1 MREPLGTSRPGL
13 IIASDWNPVPFPGK
27 IQICPP
33 PTNSTNQRYRTPT
46 MPYPEMMV
54 APMRQELAR
63 IGFQELRDAEQ
74 VGQAMDAM
82 DGTVLVA
89 VNSICGC
96 AAGIFRPA
104 VMMALQGDTQPDHKV
119 TVFAGQDL
127 DATAA
132 ARRHLMGYPPSSP
145 SIALLKDGDVVFML
159 ERFQIEGRSAPAI
172 AGDLQAAFAEHC

>member
-1 MREPLGTSRPGL
+1 
-13 IIASDWNPVPFPGK
+13 
-27 IQICPP
+27 
-33 PTNSTNQRYRTPT
+33 

-54 APMRQELAR
+54 APMRGDMVR

-74 VGQAMDAM
+74 VEQAMDAM
-82 DGTVLVA
+82 EGTVLMA
-89 VNSICGC
+89 VNSVCGC

-104 VMMALQGDTQPDHKV
+104 VAMALQGEKQPDHKV

-132 ARRHLMGYPPSSP
+132 ARMHLIGYPPSSP

-172 AGDLQAAFAEHC
+172 ATDLQAAFDEHC

>member
-1 MREPLGTSRPGL
+1 
-13 IIASDWNPVPFPGK
+13 
-27 IQICPP
+27 
-33 PTNSTNQRYRTPT
+33 

-54 APMRQELAR
+54 APMRHELVQ

-74 VGQAMDAM
+74 VNQAMDAM
-82 DGTVLVA
+82 EGTVLVA
-89 VNSICGC
+89 VNSVCGC

-104 VMMALQGDTQPDHKV
+104 VTLALQGEKQPDHKV

-127 DATAA
+127 DATAE
-132 ARRHLMGYPPSSP
+132 ARKQLIGYPPSSP

-172 AGDLQAAFAEHC
+172 ADDLQAAFDAHC

>member
-1 MREPLGTSRPGL
+1 
-13 IIASDWNPVPFPGK
+13 
-27 IQICPP
+27 
-33 PTNSTNQRYRTPT
+33 

-54 APMRQELAR
+54 APMRGDMVR

-74 VGQAMDAM
+74 VEQAMDAM
-82 DGTVLVA
+82 EGTVLMA
-89 VNSICGC
+89 VNSVCGC

-104 VMMALQGDTQPDHKV
+104 VAMALQGEKQPDHKV

-127 DATAA
+127 DATVA
-132 ARRHLMGYPPSSP
+132 ARTHLVGYPPSSP

-172 AGDLQAAFAEHC
+172 ATDLQTAFDEHC

>member
-1 MREPLGTSRPGL
+1 
-13 IIASDWNPVPFPGK
+13 
-27 IQICPP
+27 
-33 PTNSTNQRYRTPT
+33 

-54 APMRQELAR
+54 APMRADMVR
-63 IGFQELRDAEQ
+63 MGFQELRDAEQ
-74 VGQAMDAM
+74 VQQAMDAM

-104 VMMALQGDTQPDHKV
+104 VAMALQGDDQPDHMI
-119 TVFAGQDL
+119 TVFAGQDM

-132 ARRHLMGYPPSSP
+132 ARRHLIGYPPSSP

-172 AGDLQAAFAEHC
+172 ASDLQAAFAAHC

>member
-1 MREPLGTSRPGL
+1 
-13 IIASDWNPVPFPGK
+13 
-27 IQICPP
+27 
-33 PTNSTNQRYRTPT
+33 

-54 APMRQELAR
+54 APMRADMVHM
-63 IGFQELRDAEQ
+63 GFQELRDAGQ
-74 VGQAMDAM
+74 VEQAMDAM
-82 DGTVLVA
+82 EGTVLVA

-104 VMMALQGDTQPDHKV
+104 VAMALQGDRQPDYKV
-119 TVFAGQDL
+119 TVFAGQDM

-132 ARRHLMGYPPSSP
+132 ARRHLVGYPPSSP

-172 AGDLQAAFAEHC
+172 AQDLQNAFSEHC

>member
-1 MREPLGTSRPGL
+1 
-13 IIASDWNPVPFPGK
+13 
-27 IQICPP
+27 
-33 PTNSTNQRYRTPT
+33 

-54 APMRQELAR
+54 APMRHELAQL
-63 IGFQELRDAEQ
+63 GFNELRDAEQ
-74 VGQAMDAM
+74 VGQAMDAL

-89 VNSICGC
+89 INSVCGC

-104 VMMALQGDTQPDHKV
+104 VMMALQGDKQPDHKV

-132 ARRHLMGYPPSSP
+132 ARRLLVGYPPSSP

-172 AGDLQAAFAEHC
+172 AGDLQAALEEHC

>member
-1 MREPLGTSRPGL
+1 
-13 IIASDWNPVPFPGK
+13 
-27 IQICPP
+27 
-33 PTNSTNQRYRTPT
+33 

-54 APMRQELAR
+54 APMRHELAQL
-63 IGFQELRDAEQ
+63 GFNELRDAEQ
-74 VGQAMDAM
+74 VGQAMDAL

-89 VNSICGC
+89 INSVCGC

-104 VMMALQGDTQPDHKV
+104 VMMALQGDKQPDHKV

-132 ARRHLMGYPPSSP
+132 ARRHLVGYPPSSP

-172 AGDLQAAFAEHC
+172 AGDLQAALEEHC

>member
-1 MREPLGTSRPGL
+1 
-13 IIASDWNPVPFPGK
+13 
-27 IQICPP
+27 
-33 PTNSTNQRYRTPT
+33 

-54 APMRQELAR
+54 APMRHELAQL
-63 IGFQELRDAEQ
+63 GFNELRDAEQ
-74 VGQAMDAM
+74 VGQAMDAL

-89 VNSICGC
+89 INSVCGC

-104 VMMALQGDTQPDHKV
+104 VMMALQGDKQPDHKV

-132 ARRHLMGYPPSSP
+132 ARRHLVGYPPSSP

-172 AGDLQAAFAEHC
+172 AGDLQAALKEHC

>member
-1 MREPLGTSRPGL
+1 
-13 IIASDWNPVPFPGK
+13 
-27 IQICPP
+27 
-33 PTNSTNQRYRTPT
+33 

-54 APMRQELAR
+54 APMRADMVR

-74 VGQAMDAM
+74 VEQAMDAM
-82 DGTVLVA
+82 EGTVLVA

-104 VMMALQGDTQPDHKV
+104 VAMALQSDRQPDHKV
-119 TVFAGQDL
+119 TVFAGQDM
-127 DATAA
+127 DATAS
-132 ARRHLMGYPPSSP
+132 ARRHLIGYPPSSP

-172 AGDLQAAFAEHC
+172 AQDLQSAFAEHC

>member
-1 MREPLGTSRPGL
+1 
-13 IIASDWNPVPFPGK
+13 
-27 IQICPP
+27 
-33 PTNSTNQRYRTPT
+33 

-54 APMRQELAR
+54 APMRHELVR

-74 VGQAMDAM
+74 VEQAMDAM
-82 DGTVLVA
+82 EGTVLVA

-104 VMMALQGDTQPDHKV
+104 VMMSLQGDTQPDHKV

-132 ARRHLMGYPPSSP
+132 ARTHLVGYPPSSP
-145 SIALLKDGDVVFML
+145 SIALIKDGDVVFML

-172 AGDLQAAFAEHC
+172 ASDLQAAFAEHC

>member
-1 MREPLGTSRPGL
+1 
-13 IIASDWNPVPFPGK
+13 
-27 IQICPP
+27 
-33 PTNSTNQRYRTPT
+33 

-54 APMRQELAR
+54 APMRADMVR
-63 IGFQELRDAEQ
+63 IGFLELRDAEQ
-74 VGQAMDAM
+74 VQQAMDAM

-104 VMMALQGDTQPDHKV
+104 VAMALQGDNQPDHMV
-119 TVFAGQDL
+119 TVFAGQDT
-127 DATAA
+127 DATLA
-132 ARRHLMGYPPSSP
+132 ARQHLIGYPPSSP

-172 AGDLQAAFAEHC
+172 ATDLQTAFAEHC

>member
-1 MREPLGTSRPGL
+1 
-13 IIASDWNPVPFPGK
+13 
-27 IQICPP
+27 
-33 PTNSTNQRYRTPT
+33 

-54 APMRQELAR
+54 APMRGDMVR
-63 IGFQELRDAEQ
+63 MGFQELRDAEQ
-74 VGQAMDAM
+74 VEQALDAM
-82 DGTVLVA
+82 EGTVLMA
-89 VNSICGC
+89 VNSVCGC

-104 VMMALQGDTQPDHKV
+104 VALALQGDSEPDHKV

-132 ARRHLMGYPPSSP
+132 ARRHLVGYPPSSP

-172 AGDLQAAFAEHC
+172 ADDLQAAFDAHC

>member
-1 MREPLGTSRPGL
+1 
-13 IIASDWNPVPFPGK
+13 
-27 IQICPP
+27 
-33 PTNSTNQRYRTPT
+33 

-54 APMRQELAR
+54 APMRGDMVR
-63 IGFQELRDAEQ
+63 MGFLELRDAEQ
-74 VGQAMDAM
+74 VQQAMDAM

-104 VMMALQGDTQPDHKV
+104 VAMALQGDDQPDHMV
-119 TVFAGQDL
+119 TVFAGQDM

-132 ARRHLMGYPPSSP
+132 ARQHLIGYPPSSP
-145 SIALLKDGDVVFML
+145 SIALIKDGDVVFML

-172 AGDLQAAFAEHC
+172 ATDLQTAFAEHC

>member
-1 MREPLGTSRPGL
+1 
-13 IIASDWNPVPFPGK
+13 
-27 IQICPP
+27 
-33 PTNSTNQRYRTPT
+33 

-54 APMRQELAR
+54 APMRGDMVR
-63 IGFQELRDAEQ
+63 MGFQELRDAEQ
-74 VGQAMDAM
+74 VEQAMDAM
-82 DGTVLVA
+82 EGTVLMA
-89 VNSICGC
+89 VNSVCGC

-104 VMMALQGDTQPDHKV
+104 VALALQGETGPDHKV

-132 ARRHLMGYPPSSP
+132 ARMHLVGYPPSSP

-172 AGDLQAAFAEHC
+172 AGDLQAAFNAHC